1 MRSRT
6 PHIPPGPLLPA
17 VAQTALLAAR
27 PFEFVGACRD
37 RYGDIFRLRVSGVGG
52 IVCVFDPAAIQE
64 VFSHD
69 GVVAHAGEANTIIAP
84 VVGSQSILTIDRDEH
99 LGRRREISPAFHGA
113 ALKSAQA
120 DIEAILAVEE
130 SRWPR
135 ERPFALRPAL
145 QRITFRFIALL
156 ALGPQPET
164 RVDRLLAL
172 FERLVSFNP
181 AGLHP
186 ALRLDLGPL
195 TPWGRFRRVQRLL
208 DEELLEIISTR
219 MRKPEPEGEDL
230 LGVIVRGCEGNVQR
244 ARDELMALLLA
255 GHETTATALS
265 WAFERLA
272 RNPRVLAVA
281 RSAAATSDF
290 DYLDAVALETL
301 RARPVLSDVG
311 RVIDQPLVLG
321 GYTLPAGTTLRL
333 SIALVQSDPGH
344 YPQPDEFRP
353 ERFIG
358 IRPDPTIWLPF
369 GGGRRRCIGAGLAQ
383 VEMRT
388 ILRHVLARR
397 SVQAPD
403 PRPERPVPRGVTY
416 APGRDAFLEL
426 PVVRAD
432 R

>member
-1 MRSRT
+1 MLSGT
-6 PHIPPGPLLPA
+6 PHIPPGPPLPA

-27 PFEFVGACRD
+27 PFEFVGACRA
-37 RYGDIFRLRVSGVGG
+37 RYGDIFRLRVSGVGD

-64 VFSHD
+64 VFSRD
-69 GVVAHAGEANTIIAP
+69 GAVAHAGEANTIIAP

-99 LGRRREISPAFHGA
+99 LERRREISPAFHGL

-120 DIEAILAVEE
+120 DIERIVAEEE

-164 RVDRLLAL
+164 RVNRLLAL

-208 DEELLEIISTR
+208 DDELLEIISAR
-219 MRKPEPEGEDL
+219 MRKPEQEDL
-230 LGVIVRGCEGNVQR
+230 LGVIVRGCEGNVQQ

-272 RNPRVLAVA
+272 RNPRVLAAA
-281 RSAAATSDF
+281 RSAASTSDF

-301 RARPVLSDVG
+301 RTRPVLSDVG
-311 RVIDQPLVLG
+311 RVIDQALVLG

-333 SIALVQSDPGH
+333 SIALVQSDPRN

-358 IRPDPTIWLPF
+358 VRPDPKIWLPF
-369 GGGRRRCIGAGLAQ
+369 GGGRRRCIGAALAQ

-403 PRPERPVPRGVTY
+403 PRPERPAPRGVTY
-416 APGRDAFLEL
+416 APGRDAFLRL